1 MSTKQKTL
9 EQPFTLEGKGLHT
22 GLHIT
27 AIFNPAPENFG
38 IIFKRVDLEGQPEIK
53 AIAENVIATER
64 GTVISI
70 NNVAVSTIEHAMSAL
85 FASEIDNCLVEI
97 NAPEMPILDGSAI
110 KYVQAIKKAG
120 IAEQKEEKDY
130 FIVPEKME
138 FSDGSGSSFL
148 LLPDE
153 KFSIHTLINFDSCI
167 LSNQYASLE
176 NLSDFEVEIASAR
189 TFVFVR
195 EIEPLLTHNLIK
207 GGDLD
212 NAIVIYDQELPQEE
226 VNRLAKLMNQE
237 GIKVNR
243 LGYINEKPLVFEN
256 EPARHK
262 LLDVLGD
269 LALIGKPIL
278 GRIIATKPGHRINT
292 QLAKKIGRDLRRE
305 ESQAPLYNPEIPP
318 VMDINRIKELLP
330 HRWPFLMVDKILRIK
345 EKEIIG
351 LKNVT
356 GNETFFVGHFPD
368 EPVMPGVLLVEAMAQ
383 VGGLLVL
390 NSVEEPTRYSTY
402 FLKIDNVKF
411 RKKVSPGDTLLFKLT
426 LLTEIRRGCAT
437 MQGYVF
443 VGRKIVAEA
452 QFMAQITKN
461 K

>member
-120 IAEQKEEKDY
+120 IKEQKEEKDY
-130 FIVPEKME
+130 FVVPEKME